1 MHGVW
6 EEQAVS
12 HVSGICFKTGPPRWT
27 GVELEW
33 LVRERGDPGAAV
45 APERLARA
53 LEPLGGDGAE
63 LPGGGRI
70 TLEPGGQVEL
80 SSAAAGSPGACVAG
94 AAGDLGLMRAA
105 LARAGLELE
114 GSGLDAHRAPR
125 RVLEHP
131 RYAAMEAHFD
141 RGGPW
146 GRAMMNATAAVQVSV
161 DAGDEGEGVDGFRFR
176 WELAHRLGPVLIA
189 AFANSPFP
197 PSAGGGPQ
205 RPNGWKSN
213 RQLVWSRMDPGRTL
227 PPGAAGGFRP
237 RADGDEL
244 APEDPAPQPGA
255 HHDDPRAVW
264 ARYALDADVMCVR
277 RPGPGASWSAPPG
290 LSLRKW
296 GRDGVDGERA
306 PELDDL
312 DYHLTTLFPPVRPRG
327 WLELRMID
335 AQPGDGWVVP
345 LVVAATLMDDP
356 QAAAAAWRATEPLT
370 AGRRTPPWGAWLRA
384 ARSGPADRRTG
395 AAVRACFEAVSDAL
409 DRSGAPAELR
419 GAVAEFRQTYPD
431 RGRCPADD
439 QLERWAAGKRLQ
451 PVPEGA
457 AR

>member
-1 MHGVW
+1 
-6 EEQAVS
+6 
-12 HVSGICFKTGPPRWT
+12 
-27 GVELEW
+27 
-33 LVRERGDPGAAV
+33 
-45 APERLARA
+45 
-53 LEPLGGDGAE
+53 
-63 LPGGGRI
+63 I

-80 SSAAAGSPGACVAG
+80 SSAAAGSPGACVEG
-94 AAGDLGLMRAA
+94 AAGDLELLRAA
-105 LARAGLELE
+105 LARAGLELD

-125 RVLEHP
+125 RMLSHP

-161 DAGDEGEGVDGFRFR
+161 DAGDEGDGVAGFRFR
-176 WELAHRLGPVLIA
+176 WALAHRLGPVFIA

-197 PSAGGGPQ
+197 PSAGDGLE

-213 RQLVWSRMDPGRTL
+213 RQMVWSRMDPGRTR
-227 PPGAAGGFRP
+227 PPGSVRSSGPGAMPEGGSYGDPPEAAAY
-237 RADGDEL
+237 ADGD
-244 APEDPAPQPGA
+244 
-255 HHDDPRAVW
+255 PRAEW
-264 ARYALDADVMCVR
+264 ARYAMDADVMCLR
-277 RPGPGASWSAPPG
+277 RPGPTASWDAPPG
-290 LSLRKW
+290 LSLREW
-296 GRDGVDGERA
+296 VRDGADGERA
-306 PELDDL
+306 PGVGDL

-327 WLELRMID
+327 WMELRMID

-356 QAAAAAWRATEPLT
+356 RAAAAAWRATEPLT

-395 AAVRACFEAVSDAL
+395 EAVRACFDAVAEAL
-409 DRSGAPAELR
+409 ERSGAAGELR
-419 GAVAEFRQTYPD
+419 GAVAEFRQAYPE

-439 QLERWAAGKRLQ
+439 QLERWAAGQRPQ

-457 AR
+457 FR